1 MKLTASYVMETA
13 SARAKAIFSQ
23 SGTQCGL
30 FMKGGA
36 TAAAQFTQLSLDR
49 DPSHISIKVDF
60 TNAFNTI
67 PRKFLLDQLYDIPEL
82 TPFFRLAH
90 WAYHQPSH
98 LLLRNAQ
105 GNIAAVLQ
113 SAEGVR
119 QGCVLGSLTYG
130 VATLPMLTRL
140 KESSKDMKHS
150 IS

>member
-1 MKLTASYVMETA
+1 META
-13 SARAKAIFSQ
+13 PARAKAIFSQ

-82 TPFFRLAH
+82 TPFFASRTGLIINQATCFC
-90 WAYHQPSH
+90 AT
-98 LLLRNAQ
+98 R
-105 GNIAAVLQ
+105 
-113 SAEGVR
+113 R
-119 QGCVLGSLTYG
+119 
-130 VATLPMLTRL
+130 ATLPQCCNRQRESGKAVFWGRSLT
-140 KESSKDMKHS
+140 ESPRCRC
-150 IS
+150 